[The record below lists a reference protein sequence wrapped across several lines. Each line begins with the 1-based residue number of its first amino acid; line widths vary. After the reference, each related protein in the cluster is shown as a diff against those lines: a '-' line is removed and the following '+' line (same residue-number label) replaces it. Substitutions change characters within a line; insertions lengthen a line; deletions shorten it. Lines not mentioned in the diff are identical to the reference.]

1 MIDHECGIL
10 VPSEDEVALANA
22 MLEMIDNQK
31 EYAADTIQKRGA
43 KYTYQNIGKQLSD
56 TYQRLV
62 ISAN

>member
-1 MIDHECGIL
+1 MSKLIAYSYTIVYHL
-10 VPSEDEVALANA
+10 
-22 MLEMIDNQK
+22 IDNPK
-31 EYAADTIQKRGA
+31 EYATDTIQKRGA